1 MNKEKFPPI
10 DWLWRDYEKNAAW
23 YSGDTAELRRMSE
36 SNGGTPFWRSDDD
49 IKVHVPIAADISAM
63 SAGMIFADSPVI
75 TFDDEKTQER
85 VDDIFN
91 LASIYSVLLQAA
103 ELASAFG
110 GVFLKWSWNAADGFP
125 RITALPANVGMP
137 YWHGG
142 KVAKI
147 KLWSV
152 VREEEGGT
160 VYRLQ
165 EEYTPDGHIRSKL
178 LRGDSCNL
186 GTEASLNSIEETKGI
201 KPDAYCGA
209 DVMLAYYVPNI
220 LPNRAAPH
228 LRFGR
233 SDYDGLYGLFDEL
246 DEAYSAIQREIR
258 LTKTM
263 VVVPMEY
270 LRNKGD
276 IRHAY
281 DSEAKRTDWVF
292 SNGKGAFVA
301 LDIDTTENSS
311 PITVI
316 NPELRAES
324 RIAAAGDIV
333 RRILSMAGYAPQ
345 SAGEDIQGSVESGEA
360 LNVRERKSIR
370 TSEVKK
376 TFWWHA
382 INDIIRAMLA
392 LDAAVFRSGVD
403 PKADFSVELPSQNQ
417 PDLSK
422 LAQIVEQLERAG
434 AVSIETKVDIL
445 HPDWE
450 EDKRAEEVE
459 RIKEEKGLTGP
470 DPLDQ
475 NMGDFEKTPPEPK
488 EDDSE

>member
-1 MNKEKFPPI
+1 MNKENFPPV
-10 DWLWRDYEKNAAW
+10 DWLWADYEKNAAW
-23 YSGDTAELRRMSE
+23 YSGNAAQLRKVSYAD
-36 SNGGTPFWRSDDD
+36 GVTPFWRSDED

-63 SAGMIFADSPVI
+63 SAGMIFADSPVV
-75 TFDDEKTQER
+75 TFEDEKTQER

-91 LASIYSVLLQAA
+91 LAGIYSVLLQAA
-103 ELASAFG
+103 ELSSAFG
-110 GVFLKWSWNAADGFP
+110 GVFLKWSWNIADKFP
-125 RITALPANVGMP
+125 RLTAVPANVGMP
-137 YWHGG
+137 YWCGG
-142 KVAKI
+142 KVSMI

-152 VREEEGGT
+152 VREEENGAK
-160 VYRLQ
+160 YRLQ

-178 LRGDSCNL
+178 MRGDASNL
-186 GTEASLNSIEETKGI
+186 GTEVSLGSIEETKGI

-246 DEAYSAIQREIR
+246 DEVYSAIQRETR
-258 LTKTM
+258 LTKTS
-263 VVVPMEY
+263 VVVPIEY

-292 SNGKGAFVA
+292 ANGKGAFVA
-301 LDIDTTENSS
+301 LDIDTTENSN

-324 RIAAAGDIV
+324 RIAAADDII

-345 SAGEDIQGSVESGEA
+345 SAGVDIQGSVESGEA

-382 INDIIRAMLA
+382 INDIVRAMLA

-403 PKADFSVELPSQNQ
+403 PKADFSVELPAQNQ

-434 AVSIETKVDIL
+434 AVSVETKVDIL

-450 EDKRAEEVE
+450 EAQRAEEVA
-459 RIKEEKGLTGP
+459 RIKAEKGLSGP
-470 DPLDQ
+470 DPLDA
-475 NMGDFEKTPPEPK
+475 NLGDIEAAPPVPK
-488 EDDSE
+488 EDDPE